1 MFFIPIFNDDF
12 EFKRLPF
19 ITIFIILLNVTVFIF
34 TSQIVSRQMKGINK
48 INVKL
53 YNFTIELIMENQNID
68 YMEEGYPVMDA
79 NFLEKIKADTT
90 FDHDSD
96 TYREWE
102 NCYNQFWDI
111 TTQLLYYK
119 WGATPEKLSFITL
132 ISAMFIHGSFLH
144 LFFNMLFLWL
154 VGLNIED
161 DWGRPVF
168 LAIYLIGG
176 ITSTLVYS
184 AISADKSIPL
194 IGASGAIS
202 VVMGAFMI
210 RHFKTRIRYFYFI
223 LLIFYPFWGFVNI
236 PAYVALPLWF
246 IQQIF
251 GASMSAK
258 LNSNVAYW
266 AHISGFLFGVVAG
279 LFIKFTGLEKKV
291 LQPLI
296 EEDREKIKI
305 SNNMQNAINSIDN
318 SNYDDA
324 TNFLKIHLQDN
335 RNDIDALN
343 LLITSMV
350 KTGNILEA
358 SHYCEYIAERAD
370 LLHQD
375 LMNLYVMMT
384 DDNIFDYATP
394 KTLFIF
400 SNYFLKKSKYVDAID
415 MCIEICKKD
424 NVKLKKLAMLR
435 IIKLDFEIEKYSQ
448 AKEHYL
454 ILKRNFPDSIELIN
468 AYNLLKSKGLV
479 DEK

>member
-1 MFFIPIFNDDF
+1 MFFIPIFNEDF

-19 ITIFIILLNVTVFIF
+19 ITIFIILLNVIVFIF

-53 YNFTIELIMENQNID
+53 YNITIELIMENKNIE
-68 YMEEGYPVMDA
+68 YMEKGYPVIDA
-79 NFLEKIKADTT
+79 NFLERIKSDTC
-90 FDHDSD
+90 FDHESNM
-96 TYREWE
+96 YKEWE
-102 NCYNQFWDI
+102 NCHNQFEDI
-111 TTQLLYYK
+111 RSQLLYYK
-119 WGATPEKLSFITL
+119 WGATPEKLSIITL
-132 ISAMFIHGSFLH
+132 ISAMFIHGSFFH

-168 LAIYLIGG
+168 LSIYLIGG
-176 ITSTLVYS
+176 IISTLVYS

-223 LLIFYPFWGFVNI
+223 LLIFYPLWGFINI
-236 PAYVALPLWF
+236 PAFVVLPLWF

-258 LNSNVAYW
+258 LNSGVAYW
-266 AHISGFLFGVVAG
+266 AHISGFLFGAVAG
-279 LFIKFTGLEKKV
+279 LFIKFTGLEKNI
-291 LQPLI
+291 LEPLI
-296 EEDREKIKI
+296 EEEREKIKI
-305 SNNMQNAINSIDN
+305 SNNMQMALDSIDN
-318 SNYDDA
+318 SKYKDA
-324 TNFLKIHLQDN
+324 INFLKIHLQEH

-350 KTGNILEA
+350 KTDNKLEA

-370 LLHQD
+370 MLHQD

-394 KTLFIF
+394 KTLLIF
-400 SNYFLKKSKYVDAID
+400 SNYFLNKSKYVDAID

-424 NVKLKKLAMLR
+424 NVKLKRLALLK
-435 IIKLDFEIEKYSQ
+435 IIKLNLDIEKYSQ
-448 AKEHYL
+448 VKEYYL

-468 AYNLLKSKGLV
+468 AYNLIKSKGLIN
-479 DEK
+479 EK